1 MPTIPK
7 YNQRNTSDLNYAK
20 RRVVEAEKE
29 GIAKL
34 LNKSAIEYEDAN
46 KVAELLIR
54 SMEDLIVLI
63 QRLTG
68 FIELGESLSG
78 DLDLDLEW
86 NLASWDLVDRNN
98 YPRVVGLIVATNLSV
113 KRIVGL
119 AKQFQKVF
127 NFATPLNIQKIKDV
141 YDSFIDY
148 LNIYNSIS
156 SQLLLSFNDV
166 RNQIDDDDVRSVISD
181 LSDEISE
188 NASQFDIYNPDNW
201 FSDTERG
208 FIEHGIDLLRD
219 YINPDDD
226 DESDFQTAPSG
237 RSSRSSSSRSS
248 SSRNRPNILEQFNE
262 KNFKKI
268 RREIQSN
275 ITLLNR
281 IFNYIFDNYNEA
293 RVQPEQTLAERK
305 KIISAEY
312 VGSGKTYSVGNKY
325 AENLY
330 NTSGMYH

>member
-1 MPTIPK
+1 MPAVPK
-7 YNQRNTSDLNYAK
+7 YNQRSTNDLNYAK
-20 RRVVEAEKE
+20 KRVVEAEKE

-34 LNKSAIEYEDAN
+34 LNRSAIEYEDAN
-46 KVAELLIR
+46 KVAELLVR

-68 FIELGESLSG
+68 FIEIGEGLSG

-98 YPRVVGLIVATNLSV
+98 YPRVVGLIVATNLSL

-127 NFATPLNIQKIKDV
+127 NFATPLNIQKIKDM

-148 LNIYNSIS
+148 LNIYNSVS
-156 SQLLLSFNDV
+156 SQLLLSYKDI
-166 RNQIDDDDVRSVISD
+166 RNEINDDDIRSVISD
-181 LSDEISE
+181 LSDDLSE

-201 FSDTERG
+201 IDDRTRG
-208 FIEHGIDLLRD
+208 FIEYGIDLLQD
-219 YINPDDD
+219 YINPDD
-226 DESDFQTAPSG
+226 ESETSSDFQTALSS
-237 RSSRSSSSRSS
+237 RSSRSSRSS
-248 SSRNRPNILEQFNE
+248 KPRITLEQFNE
-262 KNFKKI
+262 KNFKRI
-268 RREIQSN
+268 RREIQTN
-275 ITLLNR
+275 MKILER
-281 IFNYIFDNYNEA
+281 IFTYIFDNYNEA

-305 KIISAEY
+305 KIISEEY
-312 VGSGKTYSVGNKY
+312 IGSGKTYSVGNKY
-325 AENLY
+325 AEQLY

>member
-7 YNQRNTSDLNYAK
+7 YNQRSTSDLNYAK

-34 LNKSAIEYEDAN
+34 LNRSAVEYEDAN
-46 KVAELLIR
+46 KIAELLVK
-54 SMEDLIVLI
+54 SMEDLVVLI

-68 FIELGESLSG
+68 FIEIGEGLSG
-78 DLDLDLEW
+78 DLDLDLEL
-86 NLASWDLVDRNN
+86 NLTSWDLVDRNN
-98 YPRVVGLIVATNLSV
+98 YPRVVGLIVATNLSL
-113 KRIVGL
+113 KRILGL

-127 NFATPLNIQKIKDV
+127 NFATPLNIQKIKDM

-148 LNIYNSIS
+148 LNIYHSVS
-156 SQLLLSFNDV
+156 SQLLLSYKDI
-166 RNQIDDDDVRSVISD
+166 RNEINEDDVRSVISD
-181 LSDEISE
+181 LSDDLSE

-201 FSDTERG
+201 FDDRTRG
-208 FIEHGIDLLRD
+208 FIEYGIDLLQD

-237 RSSRSSSSRSS
+237 SSSRSS
-248 SSRNRPNILEQFNE
+248 NSKKKKPKPRITLEQFNE
-262 KNFKKI
+262 KNFKRI
-268 RREIQSN
+268 LREIGKN
-275 ITLLNR
+275 IQTLPR
-281 IFNYIFDNYNEA
+281 IFEYIFDNYNEA

-305 KIISAEY
+305 KIISEEY

-325 AENLY
+325 AEQLY